1 MSDVTTSSTSE
12 TKTTQSLVVFRA
24 KNNNS
29 CKRKKKPKLLFHI
42 SYKIDILRGFTTRTI
57 CGLVVYVDWNAPI
70 LLVTLNEMKKPI
82 FLIEES
88 KKKDSVTRNITSLM
102 CQPCLANI
110 SSHLLTKEDRERELY
125 PPHLLKRT
133 QRNYLGKKKTPT
145 NEIKGKSSV

>member
-110 SSHLLTKEDRERELY
+110 SSHLLTKEDRERESFIHHIY
-125 PPHLLKRT
+125 
-133 QRNYLGKKKTPT
+133 
-145 NEIKGKSSV
+145 